1 MAKIFSYALA
11 SIVFFGIG
19 ASWIIDKAKNS
30 HDIPH
35 LKSVPDF
42 SMINQEGESF
52 SQNNLQGKIT
62 ILDFMFT
69 SCMGPCPLMTTNMS
83 KLHKAFS
90 NETEVQFV
98 SITVDPEV
106 DNQKKLKEYSNLVGG
121 GDGRWHFLW
130 SDIDSIKNLKR
141 NGFMLFADNLP
152 EGHAIKFVLI
162 DHDGTIR
169 KYYDGTDNSSQEILK
184 RDVAQLVKGLRT

>member
-11 SIVFFGIG
+11 SIVLLGIG
-19 ASWIIDKAKNS
+19 ANWIIDKAKNS

-42 SMINQEGESF
+42 SMNNQEGESF
-52 SQNNLQGKIT
+52 SQDNLQGKIT

-90 NETEVQFV
+90 NEIEVQFV
-98 SITVDPEV
+98 SI
-106 DNQKKLKEYSNLVGG
+106 LS
-121 GDGRWHFLW
+121 
-130 SDIDSIKNLKR
+130 
-141 NGFMLFADNLP
+141 
-152 EGHAIKFVLI
+152 LI
-162 DHDGTIR
+162 HI
-169 KYYDGTDNSSQEILK
+169 
-184 RDVAQLVKGLRT
+184 

>member
-11 SIVFFGIG
+11 AIVLLGIG
-19 ASWIIDKAKNS
+19 ASWIIEKAKNS
-30 HDIPH
+30 YDIPH
-35 LKSVPDF
+35 LKSVPYF

-106 DNQKKLKEYSNLVGG
+106 DNQKKLKE
-121 GDGRWHFLW
+121 
-130 SDIDSIKNLKR
+130 
-141 NGFMLFADNLP
+141 
-152 EGHAIKFVLI
+152 
-162 DHDGTIR
+162 
-169 KYYDGTDNSSQEILK
+169 
-184 RDVAQLVKGLRT
+184 

>member
-1 MAKIFSYALA
+1 MAEVYNHQWLK
-11 SIVFFGIG
+11 FFLTHWLQLYFLGIG

-52 SQNNLQGKIT
+52 SQDNLQGKIT

-83 KLHKAFS
+83 KLHKVFS
-90 NETEVQFV
+90 NEPEVQFV

-106 DNQKKLKEYSNLVGG
+106 DNQKKLKEYSNLLEAMTAVGIFFG
-121 GDGRWHFLW
+121 Q
-130 SDIDSIKNLKR
+130 I
-141 NGFMLFADNLP
+141 
-152 EGHAIKFVLI
+152 
-162 DHDGTIR
+162 
-169 KYYDGTDNSSQEILK
+169 
-184 RDVAQLVKGLRT
+184 